1 MDKNVYKF
9 NKNVER
15 KLPLPLVL
23 KIQCQNSPPPKKSGE
38 FDDSRA
44 CAPRRLRFTRA
55 AAMAQT
61 GQPGPPSAGLEKVR

>member
-1 MDKNVYKF
+1 MDKDVYKF

-15 KLPLPLVL
+15 ILPLPLVL
-23 KIQCQNSPPPKKSGE
+23 KIQCQNSPPPENRGE
-38 FDDSRA
+38 IDDRRA

-61 GQPGPPSAGLEKVR
+61 GQPRPPSV